1 MYLFLEL
8 SKTIPNSIELIVE
21 KKNFRKLVK
30 LLKSNGFEAKKKRVE
45 IDSANNKSILKIHF
59 VVFQNLKTRS
69 VICIELTNKELFI
82 TVLYDSFESV
92 FKTFRQL
99 KKFQKKVLENRISI
113 ILENENGR
121 LYLKKQDINPIKDI
135 DLSLNYGEDFVAKD
149 KLIREEIA
157 KDNTNSLILLHGKPG
172 TGKTTYIRNLISRFN
187 NKEFILAPVNI
198 MENID
203 NPRFLTFMLNYQN
216 SILILEDAEKLIR
229 KRDES
234 DNNLIGL
241 LNTSDGILGDILKLK
256 IILTFNTEK
265 ENIDPAL
272 LRKGR
277 LKVEHHFDALS
288 VENSNRLFDKL
299 GKKIHVDRPYL
310 LTEVYNTESESIE
323 IETTRRIGF

>member
-1 MYLFLEL
+1 MHKENYLDYTYSQDVGMYLFLEL

-135 DLSLNYGEDFVAKD
+135 DL
-149 KLIREEIA
+149 
-157 KDNTNSLILLHGKPG
+157 
-172 TGKTTYIRNLISRFN
+172 
-187 NKEFILAPVNI
+187 
-198 MENID
+198 
-203 NPRFLTFMLNYQN
+203 
-216 SILILEDAEKLIR
+216 
-229 KRDES
+229 
-234 DNNLIGL
+234 
-241 LNTSDGILGDILKLK
+241 
-256 IILTFNTEK
+256 
-265 ENIDPAL
+265 
-272 LRKGR
+272 
-277 LKVEHHFDALS
+277 
-288 VENSNRLFDKL
+288 
-299 GKKIHVDRPYL
+299 
-310 LTEVYNTESESIE
+310 
-323 IETTRRIGF
+323 